1 MSRCRSTA
9 PDGVGGGALEGLT
22 PAAAL
27 AATASFDDLSTAP
40 GLAGS
45 KRRFFANGNRSLYA
59 GVTWESGF
67 AVAGD
72 AYRVDVGNLGDPGDA
87 LAFRDPRPK
96 GLKTLAQVAKSL
108 VPAIDQLMETA

>member
-59 GVTWESGF
+59 GVTWESSF

-72 AYRVDVGNLGDPGDA
+72 AYRVDVGNLGNPGDP
-87 LAFRDPRPK
+87 LASRDPRPQ
-96 GLKTLAQVAKSL
+96 GLKTLAHLAKSL
-108 VPAIDQLMETA
+108 VPDID